1 MRKIYILQSV
11 ASIFHPLSHPCS
23 PILSPQ
29 GNSHNESKLSRL
41 QLLVLSSTFESFIH
55 WTTGQ
60 EIFPPFMGQ
69 VSPAKIPGYKSWPC
83 YKFSSSS
90 PDSPQICSVRLSSP
104 STALIGDNPLTEI
117 PLPPPSCDNQ
127 RLCEQVMA
135 WHTPSVQSKQDQ
147 REPISIQIICS
158 VITRFVIEAKQ

>member
-41 QLLVLSSTFESFIH
+41 QLLVLSSTFESLIH
-55 WTTGQ
+55 WTTRQ
-60 EIFPPFMGQ
+60 EIISSFMGQ
-69 VSPAKIPGYKSWPC
+69 MSAAKIPGYKSWPC

-117 PLPPPSCDNQ
+117 PLPPPNSPLLVTTNGSMSK
-127 RLCEQVMA
+127 L
-135 WHTPSVQSKQDQ
+135 WHDTHHQFKANRISENRYPSKL
-147 REPISIQIICS
+147 
-158 VITRFVIEAKQ
+158 FALW